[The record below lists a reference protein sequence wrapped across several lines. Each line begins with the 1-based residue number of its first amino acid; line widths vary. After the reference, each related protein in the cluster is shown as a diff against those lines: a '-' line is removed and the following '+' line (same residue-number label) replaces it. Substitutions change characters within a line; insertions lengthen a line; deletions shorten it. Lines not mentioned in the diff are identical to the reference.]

1 MSFECRGGIPNKR
14 SAGGAISETKS
25 LIRSLSLSG
34 WRCISPSTK
43 RAAKRPAKNWYG
55 WRQIVSRSSL
65 QTANQSLEVWHG
77 FQFRKISNR
86 PDSCRPE
93 VLKTAQAS
101 RPLLPSR
108 VPQASRLWTPWG
120 CPESP
125 DRPEQTTVQTMAS
138 VQSKN
143 WLNYTVCYTS
153 IKTMLRAA

>member
-1 MSFECRGGIPNKR
+1 MSFECRGGIQNKL
-14 SAGGAISETKS
+14 SARDAISETKS
-25 LIRSLSLSG
+25 IFRSLSLSG
-34 WRCISPSTK
+34 WRSISPSTK

-108 VPQASRLWTPWG
+108 VPQASRIWTPWG

-153 IKTMLRAA
+153 IKTPLQAP

>member
-55 WRQIVSRSSL
+55 WRQIVSRSILRTTNKSH
-65 QTANQSLEVWHG
+65 EVFRG
-77 FQFRKISNR
+77 FQFQTITNR
-86 PDSCRPE
+86 PDSWRPYPSK
-93 VLKTAQAS
+93 LMQAS
-101 RPLLPSR
+101 RLPVPSR
-108 VPQASRLWTPWG
+108 VPQASRIWTPQG

-125 DRPEQTTVQTMAS
+125 DRPEQTSVQTNSS

-143 WLNYTVCYTS
+143 YLNYTVCYTS
-153 IKTMLRAA
+153 IKITLQAP

>member
-65 QTANQSLEVWHG
+65 QTANQSLEVFHG
-77 FQFRKISNR
+77 FQFPTNPDR
-86 PDSCRPE
+86 PDSWRPE
-93 VLKTAQAS
+93 VLKAAKAS
-101 RPLLPSR
+101 RVTRPSRVLVPSR

-120 CPESP
+120 CQESP
-125 DRPEQTTVQTMAS
+125 DRPEQTSVQTTSS

-143 WLNYTVCYTS
+143 CLNYTVCYT
-153 IKTMLRAA
+153 